1 MTEEK
6 TETEGAKKGN
16 LHEEKGVI
24 RGIGTRDIHEET
36 ECRCCEDTACVFN
49 NDVHSG
55 RTVEEKGS

>member
-6 TETEGAKKGN
+6 TKTEGAKKGN
-16 LHEEKGVI
+16 LREEKGVI
-24 RGIGTRDIHEET
+24 RGIGTRDIHEEK

-49 NDVHSG
+49 DGGFNG